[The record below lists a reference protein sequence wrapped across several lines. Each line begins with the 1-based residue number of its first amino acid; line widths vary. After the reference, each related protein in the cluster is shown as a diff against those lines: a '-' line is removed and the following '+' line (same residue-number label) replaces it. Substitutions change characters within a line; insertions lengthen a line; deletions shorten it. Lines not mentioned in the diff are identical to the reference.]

1 MRRSSVL
8 RAALVL
14 DVLPLLLNLATN
26 TVTTPD
32 SWTPWVW
39 VVTVA
44 LAIAVVLVEARNRSG
59 GPTALMG
66 GGTGLDAVANWL
78 ATAVG
83 AQWRREEERR
93 RVHDPFPLPVRWHHA
108 PEALMDHTA
117 NVHRAPAGTTPEP
130 LDLTGELDRIVEIYQ
145 LIPSGRL
152 VILGQ
157 AGSGKTILA
166 LRFVVDL
173 LDARA
178 TTDPVPVIFSLG
190 SWNPT
195 TTSLRDWL
203 ADQLIRDHPGL
214 AAPGP
219 AGDSLATALTGTGRI
234 LPILDGFDEIA
245 QGLHRAA
252 LTELNATGMPLLVT
266 SRPVEYID
274 AVAGTDVLTSAAG
287 IELTDLTLTDLV
299 NYLPRTTRR
308 VTSTGTATVP
318 VWDPVLNELRDHPH
332 SLASVNLTAVLAT
345 PLMVVLARAIYS
357 DTPDHNPSVLLGNFI
372 PTVYQHQPGDHR
384 HWDSERVQHW
394 LGYLRPALG
403 RRPCLVATGQH
414 PASLIAHA
422 SGRGRGRADERA
434 RERALVGGRVRARS
448 RTHRW
453 ARGPA

>member
-1 MRRSSVL
+1 MTR
-8 RAALVL
+8 
-14 DVLPLLLNLATN
+14 
-26 TVTTPD
+26 
-32 SWTPWVW
+32 
-39 VVTVA
+39 
-44 LAIAVVLVEARNRSG
+44 
-59 GPTALMG
+59 
-66 GGTGLDAVANWL
+66 
-78 ATAVG
+78 
-83 AQWRREEERR
+83 
-93 RVHDPFPLPVRWHHA
+93 FPLPVRWHHA

-299 NYLPRTTRR
+299 NYLPRTTRK
-308 VTSTGTATVP
+308 VTSTGAATVP

-422 SGRGRGRADERA
+422 SGHGRGRADERA